1 MTKASFTQFGPT
13 FQEKIVQALIVD
25 QRWAQQVSEI
35 IDTEYF
41 DLEYLK
47 YLSDQYFNYFLK
59 YKAFPTL
66 SLLVTIIKSDF
77 KTDRSDDIALRDQ
90 VIDYLQRMKNNPDSN
105 DLKFVKEKAF
115 DFCRRQAFKI
125 ALEEA
130 VELVLF
136 DKYDDVVSRMKKAIS
151 AGMPLSIGH
160 ELLLDHEKRW
170 ALTNRSPIPTGIR
183 QLDMKGVLNGG
194 LGKGELGVVVAP
206 TGVGKSHW
214 LTMLG
219 ANAIRAGLNVIHYTF
234 ELSEGVTGIRYDSN
248 ICDIS
253 STDIP
258 STKEENLKVY
268 KSLNDSLGRL
278 FIKEYPANFPTINTL
293 RAHLEKLQL
302 AKNFV
307 PDIVLI
313 DYADIMRSTHR
324 YDSLRHELKLV
335 YEELR
340 SWAMEMGVPIW
351 TASQT
356 NRDGSDHDIV
366 ELKNISEA
374 YGKAMVA
381 DVVISISR
389 RLSDRADNTGRLY
402 IAKNRSG
409 RDGMVY
415 NIDIDTSKSKFTI
428 VSEYSTVDDA
438 KGEAD
443 DDLKKAMKKKWKE
456 LNNDPVVSLRSVIGS
471 Q

>member
-13 FQEKIVQALIVD
+13 FQEKIVQALLVD
-25 QRWAQQVSEI
+25 KTWAQQVSEI
-35 IDTEYF
+35 IDTDYF

-47 YLSDQYFNYFLK
+47 YLSTQYFSYFLK
-59 YKAFPTL
+59 YKNFPTFQ
-66 SLLVTIIKSDF
+66 LLITIVRDDFKNNKSDD
-77 KTDRSDDIALRDQ
+77 TALRDQ
-90 VIDYLQRMKNNPDSN
+90 VIDYLHRMKNNPEAQ
-105 DLKFVKEKAF
+105 DLKFVKEKTF

-151 AGMPLSIGH
+151 AGIPLSIGH
-160 ELLLDHEKRW
+160 ELLEDHEQRW
-170 ALTNRSPIPTGIR
+170 AITNRSPIPTGIKE
-183 QLDMKGVLNGG
+183 LDQKEVLNGG

-206 TGVGKSHW
+206 TGIGKSHW
-214 LTMLG
+214 LVMLG
-219 ANAIRAGLNVIHYTF
+219 CNALKRGLNVVHYTF
-234 ELSEGVTGIRYDSN
+234 ELSEGITGIRYDSN
-248 ICDIS
+248 ICDTS

-258 STKEENLKVY
+258 LKQKENLKVY
-268 KSLNDSLGRL
+268 KDLKGSMGRL

-302 AKNFV
+302 AKNFK
-307 PDIVLI
+307 PDVILI

-340 SWAMEMGVPIW
+340 GWASEMEAPIW

-356 NRDGSDHDIV
+356 NRDGSDHEIV

-381 DVVISISR
+381 DVVLSISR
-389 RLSDRADNTGRLY
+389 KLSDKANNMGRLHV
-402 IAKNRSG
+402 AKNRAG
-409 RDGMVY
+409 RDGLVY
-415 NIDIDTSKSKFTI
+415 NVEIDTSKSNFKV
-428 VSEYSTVDDA
+428 VSEYSTAEDA
-438 KGEAD
+438 KNEQGDE
-443 DDLKKAMKKKWKE
+443 LKSAMKQKWKE
-456 LNNDPVVSLRSVIGS
+456 LNTDPVVSLKSVINS
-471 Q
+471 